1 MLGHKKAR
9 AAQQPA
15 HLMQMPMMQTML
27 PWGAM
32 NPMQG
37 MNPMMAPMGMQGMM
51 MNPMMA
57 PAQQQPV
64 DLESEGSEEA
74 PVVPTQASS
83 RPSAAQPIAAA
94 QLVDANDTQQQAI
107 SGLAKSRA
115 ALFLTDG
122 QGGQVIT
129 RSAAMLRS
137 LPKRKLSE
145 AVEALDECL
154 DPTVTSDLSTAG
166 LVRVLWLLSRQ
177 FRGESI

>member
-1 MLGHKKAR
+1 MD
-9 AAQQPA
+9 P
-15 HLMQMPMMQTML
+15 
-27 PWGAM
+27 
-32 NPMQG
+32 
-37 MNPMMAPMGMQGMM
+37 
-51 MNPMMA
+51 
-57 PAQQQPV
+57 
-64 DLESEGSEEA
+64 
-74 PVVPTQASS
+74 
-83 RPSAAQPIAAA
+83 
-94 QLVDANDTQQQAI
+94 NDTQQQAI